1 MSDKQTQCP
10 ECSTVYK
17 VTLPQLTVAQGMV
30 CCPKCDVNFNALSHL
45 VDTSSPQDDLIHEQD
60 AFQFTTHHKAIKSFS
75 FSNQNILDIFDRK
88 LSDSDITF
96 QSYLNSLKQG
106 HSDGFKQFPDLN
118 LSEGHVKV
126 FDPNDH
132 KRSLF
137 YYATWG
143 IINLLLISILT
154 FQILWFN
161 PEFLDKSPTLKSFF
175 NHACQLTGCETL
187 EQRYT
192 KIKIEKVKMRHL
204 STQESQFSGSLTNT
218 HEKNLQLPILS
229 VTLLNNQKVV
239 EHYELA
245 PQDYLTQSFQKIERI
260 PKDTTFKFKF
270 NIEKGRK
277 DFNDYRLEIIH
288 P

>member
-30 CCPKCDVNFNALSHL
+30 CCPKCDVDFNALSHL
-45 VDTSSPQDDLIHEQD
+45 VEMENNDALNDQD
-60 AFQFTTHHKAIKSFS
+60 AFQFAHQHKAIKNFS
-75 FSNQNILDIFDRK
+75 FSNQNILEIFDRK
-88 LSDSDITF
+88 LHDSDLNF

-106 HSDGFKQFPDLN
+106 HTDGFKQFPNLN

-132 KRSLF
+132 KRSAF
-137 YYATWG
+137 YYVTWG
-143 IINLLLISILT
+143 IINILLISILS

-161 PEFLDKSPTLKSFF
+161 PEFLDKSPALKGFF
-175 NHACQLTGCETL
+175 NHICQMSGCETL

-192 KIKIEKVKMRHL
+192 KIKIQQLKMRRL
-204 STQESQFSGSLTNT
+204 SLHSSQFSGEIRNT
-218 HEKNLQLPILS
+218 HEKNLQLPILK
-229 VTLLNNQKVV
+229 VTLLQKQNPVQTYLLTPENYLA
-239 EHYELA
+239 EHLKSL
-245 PQDYLTQSFQKIERI
+245 QRI
-260 PKDTTFKFKF
+260 PKDTTLKFKFKV
-270 NIEKGRK
+270 EKGRN